1 MKPLILILSII
12 FCALNLVYAQ
22 NPALP
27 YSDALFSYITVEN
40 GLPNNFTNDIYK
52 DSRGFMWICT
62 YGGGLLRYDGYDFKN
77 YNTRTDVHIKSNFV
91 IQAVEDNFHRL
102 WVASEGGIDIINLDY
117 GTECSLEVF
126 SNNPDKLLNQYTSM
140 ITKDSRGSIW
150 AATGKTLFKADFAN
164 DGTITAISHLNP
176 NNAATNYITTIYEY
190 DGQILAG
197 IDNTVMKL
205 VTDDNQSINAKPFT
219 TALQNL
225 SCNNIKCMVAK
236 ENELWV
242 GTNDGLFRYN
252 PASKVLKTYR
262 HIQGDN
268 TSITQNLVS
277 DLKIAE
283 NGQLLVATLK
293 GLNFYDS
300 MHDCFS
306 NITCDQDNYPGKT
319 LNSNFINCL
328 FCDDKIIWIGTE
340 SSGINKMTKP
350 VIGVQNYTHSPS
362 DPLSISSGPVNSVY
376 ISPQGTVYAGCIEGG
391 LNIMEKGS
399 KGFKH
404 FTAANG
410 LAHNSISYIEPIS
423 PDILWLGTWG
433 NGISVFDTHKQ
444 KVIKNLTPASTNI
457 PIDFI
462 GSLQYDSINQGI
474 WVGCTHGL
482 LFYDLMQ
489 DGFAPPLPDSLNA
502 NINGCIGIT
511 ITRDGYLLAGC
522 TKGIIKINLESYRQ
536 NRSNFQYFLL
546 LPQPDNRNTKYRNKV
561 SYIMQASDGTVYAGT
576 DGYGLVKVEK
586 DQDSVSSIQIT
597 TDNGLSNNIV
607 CQVLEDNAHH
617 IWVATSNG
625 ICCYSPNSG
634 RISSYYKQEGLVSN
648 QFFWNGCYK
657 QKDSDILYFGN
668 NQGLVEINT
677 ERSYIPSQCKVSL
690 TNLLVDNN
698 PITPGNNDFINKEI
712 DIESSIHL
720 HERNKSFTIEFSALN
735 YSSPSS
741 VVYQYRLL
749 GFSDEWTTVS
759 SNRRFAGYTNIPSGT
774 YKFQVKCATGA
785 NEFSSPTE
793 IEVIVDAYFYKTWWF
808 ILLVIAAVMLL
819 TIKIIRTRTN
829 VLKLHTQQLELKI
842 GERTADL
849 KNKTEEL
856 SRQNEILFRQNEE
869 ISRQKSQM
877 EQMTHKIQEL
887 TVDKLAF
894 FTNITHE
901 FRTPLTLIIGPID
914 RALKLSTNP
923 KVIEQLNF
931 VSRNSRHLLSLV
943 NQLMDFRKVESGNMP
958 ISLTSGNFVT
968 FVDDMLLPFKAYAI
982 EHNINLTF
990 YRHLANSYIMFD
1002 REAMTKIFTNLLG
1015 NAIKFTPDGGRVSIF
1030 TASLRNPDRLYI
1042 CVSDSGSGIV
1052 KEDIEKIFNSFYQ
1065 SKGKEDIKV
1074 SGQSGTGIG
1083 LYLCKRLANLLGGDI
1098 TAKNN
1103 KKKGASFRLII
1114 PLTGVESESVSPV
1127 TNLVDNSLYDNS
1139 DEDHISTPSE
1149 HKTTVLVVED
1159 NSDMRQY
1166 IHSIL
1171 SDLYLVL
1178 EASGGKDA
1186 LKLLRTRTIDLILSD
1201 LMMPEMDGIQLAKTV
1216 KSDIDISHIPFI
1228 MLTAKTAR
1236 DAQLESLKSGIDDY
1250 ILKPFDEDVL
1260 KAKIETVIENRRRY
1274 QQKFRSEM
1282 DSDAL
1287 NIADDSNDKRFIEKA
1302 LKIIKENYKNSYYE
1316 VTEFVEQMG
1325 MSKTLVNKKMQSLTQ
1340 QSAGQFIRNYRLK
1353 IAKELLIKNRIS
1365 RNMNISEIAYEVGFN
1380 DPKYFTRCFTKH
1392 FNATPSSF
1400 LGEPE

>member
-1 MKPLILILSII
+1 MKHLLIILSILLS
-12 FCALNLVYAQ
+12 AATSLTAQ
-22 NPALP
+22 PPHP
-27 YSDALFSYITVEN
+27 YSDALFSYLTVEN
-40 GLPNNFTNDIYK
+40 GMPNNFANDIYK
-52 DSRGFMWICT
+52 DSRGFIWIST
-62 YGGGLLRYDGYDFKN
+62 YGGGLLRYDGYDFKHF
-77 YNTRTDVHIKSNFV
+77 NTRSDVPIKSNFV
-91 IQAVEDNFHRL
+91 IQTVEDNFHRL
-102 WVASEGGIDIINLDY
+102 WIATEGGIDIINLDN
-117 GTECSLEVF
+117 GTECSSELF
-126 SNNPDKLLNQYTSM
+126 GNDTTGFLRQFTAF

-150 AATGKTLFKADFAN
+150 AATSNSIFKTDFDT
-164 DGTITAISHLNP
+164 DGNISVISHLTHETKITNP
-176 NNAATNYITTIYEY
+176 ITTIYEY

-197 IDNTVMKL
+197 FDNTVMKL
-205 VTDDNQSINAKPFT
+205 VADDNHNISAKVFAT
-219 TALQNL
+219 LLQNL
-225 SCNNIKCMVAK
+225 PCNNIKCMVAK

-252 PASKVLKTYR
+252 PALQTVKEYR
-262 HIQGDN
+262 HSDSDPL
-268 TSITQNLVS
+268 TITQNLVS
-277 DLKIAE
+277 DLKIAD

-293 GLNFYDS
+293 GLNFYNT

-306 NITCDQDNYPGKT
+306 NISYDQNAQPGKT

-328 FCDDKIIWIGTE
+328 FCDDNIIWIGTE

-350 VIGVQNYTHSPS
+350 VIGVKNFTHSI
-362 DPLSISSGPVNSVY
+362 DPQSISSGPINSVY
-376 ISPQGTVYAGCIEGG
+376 ISPSGTLYAGCIEGG
-391 LNIMEKGS
+391 LNIMPKGE

-404 FTAANG
+404 ITTANG
-410 LAHNSISYIEPIS
+410 LAHNSISYIEPVS
-423 PDILWLGTWG
+423 SKTLWLGTWG
-433 NGISVFDTHKQ
+433 NGISIFDTEKQ

-462 GSLQYDSINQGI
+462 GSLKYDSINNGVWI
-474 WVGCTHGL
+474 GCTRGF
-482 LFYDLMQ
+482 LFYDIAN
-489 DGFAPPLPDSLNA
+489 DHFAPPLPDSLNTG
-502 NINGCIGIT
+502 INGCIGIT

-522 TKGIIKINLESYRQ
+522 TKGIIKINLESFKKSRTDFEYKVMT
-536 NRSNFQYFLL
+536 
-546 LPQPDNRNTKYRNKV
+546 PQADDRNTQYRNKV
-561 SYIMQASDGTVYAGT
+561 TFLMQASDGSVYVGT
-576 DGYGLVKVEK
+576 DGYGLVKVTKNGE
-586 DQDSVSSIQIT
+586 SSTSTQIT

-607 CQVLEDNAHH
+607 CQILEDNAHR
-617 IWVATSNG
+617 IWTATTNG
-625 ICCYSPNSG
+625 ICCYSPNTG
-634 RISSYYKQEGLVSN
+634 RISSYHTQEGLVSN
-648 QFFWNGCYK
+648 QFFWNGCFK
-657 QKDSDILYFGN
+657 AKDSDLLYFGN
-668 NQGLVEINT
+668 NQGLVEINS
-677 ERSYIPSQCKVSL
+677 ERSYQPPQCSVVL

-698 PITPGNNDFINKEI
+698 PATPVKGGFIEKEI
-712 DIESSIHL
+712 NIESLIRL

-735 YSSPSS
+735 YTSPTS

-749 GFSDEWTTVS
+749 GFTDEWTTVE
-759 SNRRFAGYTNIPSGT
+759 SNRRFAGYTNLPSGT
-774 YKFQVKCATGA
+774 YTFQVRCAMGA

-793 IEVIVDAYFYKTWWF
+793 IKVEVSAYFYKTWWF
-808 ILLVIAAVMLL
+808 ALLAIAAIILI
-819 TIKIIRTRTN
+819 TIEIIRTRTR
-829 VLKLHTQQLELKI
+829 VLKSQKQALEITI

-869 ISRQKSQM
+869 ISRQKTQM

-943 NQLMDFRKVESGNMP
+943 NQLMDFRKVESGNLH

-1015 NAIKFTPDGGRVSIF
+1015 NAIKFTPDGGRIAIF

-1103 KKKGASFRLII
+1103 KKKGASFRLMI

-1139 DEDHISTPSE
+1139 DEDHISTPSG

-1171 SDLYLVL
+1171 SDTYLVL
-1178 EASGGKDA
+1178 EASGGNDA
-1186 LKLLRTRTIDLILSD
+1186 LKLLRSRTIDLILSD

-1260 KAKIETVIENRRRY
+1260 KAKIETVIGNRRRY

-1287 NIADDSNDKRFIEKA
+1287 NMADDSNDKRFIEKA

-1400 LGEPE
+1400 LGEAE